1 MNYKAEYLDNTNFL
15 NEFDIKLLNSYK
27 LPFKGVKENKKLL
40 EHQEFEFV
48 YISAK
53 TEGNTYTKAE
63 AITLLEK
70 GLTAG
75 GKPFYDAKMLQ
86 NIKSAFDEFVLNPR
100 EISKEVIKDIH
111 FMLNE
116 GLLEKQKL
124 GIFRDEAVLIKG
136 ANYIPPVKREFINS
150 EIDYLLRQA
159 KKIKEPFTKAI
170 YLHNNLAYIQPFI
183 DGNKR
188 TARIIQAMVL
198 SYYDIM
204 PLISKESYISLYLDS
219 LIEYYETGKY
229 DKYIEY
235 FKIAYE
241 EQYHFLKQV
250 L

>member
-1 MNYKAEYLDNTNFL
+1 MNYKAEYLDNIDFL
-15 NEFDIKLLNSYK
+15 DEFDKRLLNACK
-27 LPFKGVKENKKLL
+27 LPFKRIKENKKLL
-40 EHQEFEFV
+40 DHQEFEFV

-86 NIKSAFDEFVLNPR
+86 NIKNAFDEFVLNPK
-100 EISKEVIKDIH
+100 EITKDIIKDIH
-111 FMLNE
+111 FMLND
-116 GLLEKQKL
+116 GILEKQKL
-124 GIFRDEAVLIKG
+124 GIFRNESVLIKG
-136 ANYIPPVKREFINS
+136 ANYIPPIGREFIDS
-150 EIDYLLRQA
+150 EINYLLTQIN
-159 KKIKEPFTKAI
+159 KIKEPFMKAI
-170 YLHNNLAYIQPFI
+170 YLHNNIAYIQPFI

-219 LIEYYETGKY
+219 LIEYYETGSY
-229 DKYIEY
+229 EKYITY
-235 FKIAYE
+235 FRSAYE
-241 EQYHFLKQV
+241 EQYNFLKQV
-250 L
+250 I